1 MIKTKTVETV
11 EEFDESGRLLKRTVT
26 ETEEVDDNPA
36 RYVHTTSPQVP
47 LTWPN
52 ACVSCGQDG
61 IIVDETEIEIE
72 VEVE

>member
-47 LTWPN
+47 LTWAN
-52 ACVSCGQDG
+52 ACVSCGQDST
-61 IIVDETEIEIE
+61 ITVETGIE
-72 VEVE
+72 VE